1 MSVFTSVCTLIGSN
15 HQHKAQHHENLATKM
30 ARLDQSGALSAPGGS
45 AQGLGVGLHLHR
57 TG

>member
-30 ARLDQSGALSAPGGS
+30 ARLDQ
-45 AQGLGVGLHLHR
+45 
-57 TG
+57 